1 MSNHPTISTTT
12 KEKTNTKITSKEKPE
27 EPIKEDEET
36 NNTTPEEP
44 IKEDEETNN
53 TTPEKPIEKEINSNK
68 TPNTINN
75 PNNKPVQSV
84 FTPVNNTKPGTFNG
98 GISSSVEGEEISDGS
113 TVDTGSPTISILN
126 KIRTI
131 F

>member
-1 MSNHPTISTTT
+1 MSNHPTISTTN

-27 EPIKEDEET
+27 EPIKEDE
-36 NNTTPEEP
+36 
-44 IKEDEETNN
+44 DTNN
-53 TTPEKPIEKEINSNK
+53 TTPEKPIEKENNSNK

-75 PNNKPVQSV
+75 PNTKPVQSG
-84 FTPVNNTKPGTFNG
+84 FTPVKNTKPGTFNG
-98 GISSSVEGEEISDGS
+98 GVSSSVEGEEISDGS
-113 TVDTGSPTISILN
+113 AVDTGSPTTSILN

>member
-1 MSNHPTISTTT
+1 MSNHPTISTTN

-44 IKEDEETNN
+44 IKEEETNN